1 MRSTW
6 SLAGYALLIA
16 LAGLFCPPGHAQTLS
31 VEWLRV
37 EGPQPSSLDTPP
49 PPPQAAVAA
58 RWSGDRNGA
67 PIRLDLPRQSGG
79 HWLRLSVDRDIAADE
94 ELVIS
99 IGGARAFGALAYYP
113 PGATRAV
120 LVSSLDND
128 GTMLLQQGWE
138 LPLRQGFKR
147 GDIAY
152 VRIQGR
158 ISSALSIDFTTR
170 AEVAR
175 QRLSNRRFTIA
186 AYSALLLMTLF
197 IAGLWA
203 VNREAVYLYYC
214 GYLICIS
221 AYMLVMS
228 GWVGVPEHWMSEPAR
243 VNGVPWAAATLA
255 TVFQIG
261 FTLRFLDL
269 PRWLPRTAKILRA
282 IMWLNLLWLLV
293 LAAAFER
300 IYVYWYIGG
309 NLLLLAAIPLLIY
322 AAVVALRRGAEFA
335 GYYLLGWTPLMAFA
349 GMLAAKT
356 LGWGSVEWTE
366 YGLILAVV
374 LESGVLVMALTQRAA
389 RHHRHRMLRR
399 EPA

>member
-6 SLAGYALLIA
+6 SLVGYALLIA
-16 LAGLFCPPGHAQTLS
+16 LAGLFCAPGHAQTLS
-31 VEWLRV
+31 IEWLRTQ
-37 EGPQPSSLDTPP
+37 GPQPSSLDTPP
-49 PPPQAAVAA
+49 PPATVAA

-94 ELVIS
+94 GLVIA
-99 IGGARAFGALAYYP
+99 IGGARAFGSLAYYP
-113 PGATRAV
+113 PGATRAIMI
-120 LVSSLDND
+120 SGLDND

-147 GDIAY
+147 GDAAY
-152 VRIQGR
+152 VRVQGQ
-158 ISSALSIDFTTR
+158 ISSALSIAFTTR

-175 QRLSNRRFTIA
+175 QRLSDRRFTIA

-228 GWVGVPEHWMSEPAR
+228 GWVGVPAHWMSTLAR
-243 VNGVPWAAATLA
+243 VNAVPWTLATLA
-255 TVFQIG
+255 SVFQIG

-282 IMWLNLLWLLV
+282 IVWLNLLCLVALV
-293 LAAAFER
+293 LAFER
-300 IYVYWYIGG
+300 IYFYWYIVG
-309 NLLLLAAIPLLIY
+309 NLLLLAAVAFIVY
-322 AAVVALRRGAEFA
+322 AAIVAWRRGAEFA

-349 GMLAAKT
+349 ALIAART
-356 LGWGSVEWTE
+356 LGVGSIEWTE
-366 YGLILAVV
+366 YGLILGVV
-374 LESGVLVMALTQRAA
+374 LESGVLIMALTQRAA
-389 RHHRHRMLRR
+389 RHHRRVHQVATRY
-399 EPA
+399 